1 MYCLHNLG
9 QFTQIVPK
17 EVFFCECAIYKF
29 THLVCAKNYNELLQS
44 VPLFTANNVYF
55 GFIRY
60 IRLFEA
66 NEYNDEI
73 IKQLYIVYLFLHL
86 SS

>member
-1 MYCLHNLG
+1 MKTS
-9 QFTQIVPK
+9 FDTRIVQK
-17 EVFFCECAIYKF
+17 EVFFCECAIYEF
-29 THLVCAKNYNELLQS
+29 VSLVRAKNHNELLQT
-44 VPLFTANNVYF
+44 VPLFTANNVCF

-60 IRLFEA
+60 VRYIRLFGA
-66 NEYNDEI
+66 NEYNNEI